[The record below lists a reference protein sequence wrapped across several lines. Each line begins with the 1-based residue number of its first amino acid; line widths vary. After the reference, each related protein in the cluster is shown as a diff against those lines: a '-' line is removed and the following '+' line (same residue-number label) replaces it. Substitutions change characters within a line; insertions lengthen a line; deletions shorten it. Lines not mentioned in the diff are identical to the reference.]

1 MPPLHVRR
9 TRSPTLTLVYLPH
22 LDYDLQRF
30 GPDDPRIAASLRDVD
45 AVAGDLIA
53 DAARDGARIIVLS
66 EYGITPV
73 STPVHINRA
82 LRQAGLLRVRREGD
96 GELLDP
102 VQSRRLRGERSPDR
116 AHLCGETGTDRQKF
130 AASSRRFPA

>member
-1 MPPLHVRR
+1 GLRHELTARLGVFPLFDFWGPATSIAASRWIADAALHVRH

-30 GPDDPRIAASLRDVD
+30 GPDDPRIAAGLREID

-66 EYGITPV
+66 EYGIKPV
-73 STPVHINRA
+73 STPVHINRRP
-82 LRQAGLLRVRREGD
+82 RQ
-96 GELLDP
+96 
-102 VQSRRLRGERSPDR
+102 
-116 AHLCGETGTDRQKF
+116 
-130 AASSRRFPA
+130 